1 MDDTTYNLLSK
12 FGDESK
18 TTYSQGA
25 GLRYTD
31 AYWGGNTGPS
41 ARRTGFIPNTPI
53 SPIQM
58 NTLFSQTTMCSYI
71 LGQVLASNIIKD
83 KTGLGGTVDTSDT
96 DGDIVSTKTTDKV
109 EEDYATPLIDFLDRI
124 NEISGNGGTGTESI
138 WRSRQIGY
146 GDSGQYWRVLDTNG
160 TLVPS
165 STGNTLCVNTIRRF
179 NGSDPNS
186 QPVLTFNTSN
196 IASSHQIT
204 APSASIT
211 GLTSTGSLSVS
222 TTTTLTGALT
232 TNGTVTLGN
241 ATSDTVTINGNTDV
255 ESTITI
261 KGGRTINIGE
271 TSGGTASSNRA
282 TAYLWARYNSS
293 DTGSTYTR
301 QSLETILYNIG
312 TRLDNLG
319 FSSGGISSAIAFG
332 NGWSAT
338 QNENASNMYYKQGQ
352 TSILD
357 GVLALDMSVPPYN
370 DDRRGGQTKTWSFG
384 TLNSL
389 LRPVY
394 TLVTQCPIQYSYIQA
409 SSPPDSEVVFAT
421 LTIESSGYAKIQ
433 FSVPQNRT
441 ISANSKVY
449 VYFYQFGYRLNAE

>member
-1 MDDTTYNLLSK
+1 MATNRLSK
-12 FGDESK
+12 FGDLSE
-18 TTYSQGA
+18 TTYSEGT

-31 AYWGGNTGPS
+31 SYWGGSTGPS

-109 EEDYATPLIDFLDRI
+109 EEDYATPLINFLNRI
-124 NEISGNGGTGTESI
+124 NQISGNGGTGTESV

-179 NGSDPNS
+179 NGSDVSS
-186 QPVLTFNTSN
+186 QPVLTFNTSS

-211 GLTSTGSLSVS
+211 GSTSTGSLSVS

-232 TNGTVTLGN
+232 ANGTVTLGN
-241 ATSDTVTINGNTDV
+241 AASDTVTINGNTDV

-261 KGGRTINIGE
+261 KGGKIINIGE
-271 TSGGTASSNRA
+271 TSGGTSSSNRA

-319 FSSGGISSAIAFG
+319 FSTGTVRVF
-332 NGWSAT
+332 
-338 QNENASNMYYKQGQ
+338 GQ
-352 TSILD
+352 TIGS
-357 GVLALDMSVPPYN
+357 S
-370 DDRRGGQTKTWSFG
+370 
-384 TLNSL
+384 
-389 LRPVY
+389 
-394 TLVTQCPIQYSYIQA
+394 
-409 SSPPDSEVVFAT
+409 SSPSIWRQGNFCYVSVDTVINFSDRPDLSQPIVVLPSGFTPNETQTGIAVIAMDNSPIGGMYQTGSVQICT
-421 LTIESSGYAKIQ
+421 LTSGSLNVTRSQWASFTSDTLWYRNPMRVICH
-433 FSVPQNRT
+433 
-441 ISANSKVY
+441 
-449 VYFYQFGYRLNAE
+449 FGYEARPR